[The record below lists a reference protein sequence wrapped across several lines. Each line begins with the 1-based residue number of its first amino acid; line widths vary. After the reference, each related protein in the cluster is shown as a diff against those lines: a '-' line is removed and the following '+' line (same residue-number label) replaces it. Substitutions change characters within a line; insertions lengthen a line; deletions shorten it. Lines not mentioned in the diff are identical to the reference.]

1 MPKKEVRPTPV
12 PADPGK
18 SNNRQGANG
27 EPLPDEEEVLDIE
40 EASQKPPNEAES
52 KPPAK
57 VPAWSK
63 RPEEKGPGP
72 TSGSG
77 TNPRR

>member
-1 MPKKEVRPTPV
+1 MPKKEVRPTQV

-18 SNNRQGANG
+18 VKDQAENG
-27 EPLPDEEEVLDIE
+27 EPLPDEETVLDID
-40 EASQKPPNEAES
+40 EASRRPATEAES

-57 VPAWSK
+57 VPGWSK